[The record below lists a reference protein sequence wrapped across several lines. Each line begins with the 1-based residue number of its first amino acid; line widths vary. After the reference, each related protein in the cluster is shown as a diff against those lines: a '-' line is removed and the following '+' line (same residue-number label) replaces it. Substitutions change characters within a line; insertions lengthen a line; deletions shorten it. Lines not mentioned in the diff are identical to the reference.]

1 MHAVRITV
9 IAPECLRI
17 EYAPQGGFVDLPSL
31 FAVNGPMGSAPV
43 DAPWRDM
50 RTAHADAGA
59 PPIILETERV
69 RIEYHPDGRPPH
81 AGNMRAFIAHPYPPG
96 DVPQM
101 DGRVLWTPHAPNIHN
116 LGGTLTTLDGLRGAA
131 PLGDGLLARDGWS
144 LIDDSRMH
152 LLADGRPV
160 PRDAAGF
167 GGNTDWYL
175 FAYGA
180 DYRAGLAALASI
192 AGGVPLPRR
201 CALGSWFSRYWPYTS
216 AEFRGI
222 VEEYNAHGFPLDV
235 MVLDMDWHR
244 EGWTGW
250 SWNRELIPDPEDLLS
265 WMHAQGLAVT
275 LNLHPAE
282 GVGPHEDRYAAFMH
296 ALGREPDGSR
306 VPFDAG
312 DSEYMRAL
320 FEEVHRPLEST
331 EAPRGRSGG
340 DQDRSHAAP
349 GVDFWWLD
357 WQQDEYTRSVPGL
370 TNLRWLN
377 HLYFQH
383 TRREPGV
390 LGPSDPGRRG
400 LSFSRWAGL
409 GDHRHPVHFSGD
421 AHTGWPMLAFQVR
434 MTAVAGNVGCFY
446 WSHDIG
452 GHFGPRFE
460 EATTRWIQ
468 FGALSPVLRLHSA
481 RTAVLDRRPWTY
493 EERFCD
499 AMRSAFQLRSRLFPY
514 LYTAAADSSRRTV
527 PLLRPMF
534 IDHGDRDLAYRVP
547 HQYMLGDDLLAAPIV
562 EAGLGE
568 QCLAARHVYF
578 PGDAFFDLETGERHQ
593 AESEA
598 IVAASIDRVPLFARA
613 GTPILMRPVSM
624 RMTTEPIRELVVR
637 CFPGAEGQTGEAQ
650 LIEDDGVSLAHTNG
664 ASAITPVRISWST
677 AASDEG
683 VTTLRA
689 VVRIGPTSGSF
700 AGQLDARA
708 VTIELGATSAIDI
721 AQVDGRRAMATSDA
735 AVPNLWRLRIPEC
748 SIRECIEVQIT
759 LRPADF
765 AEQALLR
772 RAANYTGAISR
783 VVDAERLREAVAAEC
798 RADVSPT
805 SDPDRV
811 RRLLAIGAGIGVHAD
826 ADLLRLVDTHAWIDD
841 AGVAG
846 EIIDRHGM
854 RSSSIAALDL
864 VHDGCALS
872 SRPQLHPLAPPAIG
886 QRATRLARFRFTL
899 GGAPVTLDHV
909 VETRLHPITR
919 FRALGPYPWD
929 WRFSI
934 AEQVFDVESAA
945 ANPPHASVPALGGEK
960 WPIDFRRTFPNRSG
974 LAYAHAALFSTRRQS
989 AVLHLDSSDKLEA
1002 WLNGHKVFSQ
1012 DGAETHAA
1020 AAGCAPVTLGPGRNT
1035 LLIKCSEG
1043 GGGWGFTA
1051 AIEAEHAL
1059 TEESADNIPPPM
1071 AG

>member
-31 FAVNGPMGSAPV
+31 FAVHGPMGNAPV

-50 RTAHADAGA
+50 RTTGAYGGA

-81 AGNMRAFIAHPYPPG
+81 AGNMRALIAHPHPPG
-96 DVPQM
+96 DVPRA
-101 DGRVLWTPHAPNIHN
+101 DGRVLWTPGARNIHN
-116 LGGTLTTLDGLRGAA
+116 LGGTLTTLDGLRGEA

-152 LLADGRPV
+152 LLVDGRPV
-160 PRDAAGF
+160 PREDAGF

-180 DYRAGLAALASI
+180 DYRAALGALATI

-222 VEEYNAHGFPLDV
+222 VEEYHAHGFPLDV

-265 WMHAQGLAVT
+265 WMHAQSLAVT
-275 LNLHPAE
+275 LNLHPAD
-282 GVGPHEDRYAAFMH
+282 GVGPHEDRYAGFMR

-312 DSEYMRAL
+312 NSAYMRAL
-320 FEEVHRPLEST
+320 FDEVHRPLERGSDST
-331 EAPRGRSGG
+331 GQESSG
-340 DQDRSHAAP
+340 

-357 WQQDEYTRSVPGL
+357 WQQDEYARSVPGL

-383 TRREPGV
+383 TQREPGT

-499 AMRSAFQLRSRLFPY
+499 AMRAAFHLRSRLFP
-514 LYTAAADSSRRTV
+514 TIASAAAESSQRTV
-527 PLLRPMF
+527 PLLRPMY
-534 IDHGDRDLAYRVP
+534 IDYGHRDLAYRVP
-547 HQYMLGDDLLAAPIV
+547 HQYMLGDDLLVAPII
-562 EAGLGE
+562 EPGLGE
-568 QCLAARHVYF
+568 RCVAARHVYF
-578 PGDAFFDLETGERHQ
+578 PGGKDGACFDLETGEKYA

-598 IVAASIDRVPLFARA
+598 FVAAPIDRVPIFARA

-624 RMTTEPIRELVVR
+624 RMTSEPIRELIIR
-637 CFPGAEGQTGEAQ
+637 CFPGIDGQVGHAQ
-650 LIEDDGVSLAHTNG
+650 LIEDDGVSLAHTRG
-664 ASAITPVRISWST
+664 LAAHTPVQIRWSS
-677 AASDEG
+677 AASDHG
-683 VTTLRA
+683 VPALRA
-689 VVRIGPTSGSF
+689 LIRVGPTTGSY
-700 AGQLDARA
+700 ADPLESRA
-708 VTIELGATSAIDI
+708 FTIELGGTAVVIRAQSDGQNVNALPDATCAE
-721 AQVDGRRAMATSDA
+721 
-735 AVPNLWRLRIPEC
+735 LWRILISER
-748 SIRECIEVQIT
+748 SIRECVEVEIT
-759 LRPADF
+759 FRPSDSAHT
-765 AEQALLR
+765 ALLQ
-772 RAANYTGAISR
+772 RAANCTDAIGQ
-783 VVDAERLREAVAAEC
+783 VVHPDRLRETVAASC
-798 RADVSPT
+798 RADASSAP
-805 SDPDRV
+805 DPERV
-811 RRLLAIGAGIGVHAD
+811 RRLLSIGAGIGVHAQG
-826 ADLLRLVDTHAWIDD
+826 DLLRLIDTHAWIDRG
-841 AGVAG
+841 AATG
-846 EIIDRHGM
+846 EIIDRQGE
-854 RSSSIAALDL
+854 RSSVVAALDL
-864 VHDGCALS
+864 SREGNALWAQPRLS
-872 SRPQLHPLAPPAIG
+872 PLKPPALG
-886 QRATRLARFRFTL
+886 QRATRLARYRFTL
-899 GGAPVTLDHV
+899 DGVPIVLDHAI
-909 VETRLHPITR
+909 ETRLRPITC
-919 FRALGPYPWD
+919 FRAIGPYPWD
-929 WRFSI
+929 WRHPI
-934 AEQVFDVESAA
+934 TDQVFDVETSAA
-945 ANPPHASVPALGGEK
+945 APHHASIPAQGGDK
-960 WPIDFRRTFPNRSG
+960 WPVDFRRTFPDRSG
-974 LAYAHAALFSTRRQS
+974 LAYAHAALFSTRRQQ
-989 AVLHLDSSDKLEA
+989 ATLHLDSSDKLEA
-1002 WLNGHKVFSQ
+1002 WLNGHKIFSQ
-1012 DGAETHAA
+1012 DGSETHAA
-1020 AAGCAPVTLGPGRNT
+1020 AAGCASVTLEPGRNT

-1051 AIEAEHAL
+1051 AFEAAHAL
-1059 TEESADNIPPPM
+1059 TADSEEHTPPPM
-1071 AG
+1071 VG